1 MRFCDVLFVLLLP
14 LGLVGQT
21 IEVQPEEIRA
31 GESATLSWD
40 TAGAKAFI
48 LGYGPVSGKGS
59 ASVMPSASTDFTMV
73 SETGSGIRFE
83 AKRLLVSGAKG
94 DDGTPALSSFGVAE
108 RGERRGIDYID
119 FQVAVWKLLQGK
131 GYAVK
136 GDYAPKRPFVTVYT
150 DFALRPD
157 LVDKAERIRARR
169 LALAIDIDEPK
180 AGAISF
186 GVRPDLEFQYR
197 GEDDWRPEKEG
208 SAAKAEAMKVLQLL
222 QSAP

>member
-14 LGLVGQT
+14 LGLAGQT
-21 IEVQPEEIRA
+21 MQLQPGEIRA

-40 TAGAKAFI
+40 TGGAKAFI
-48 LGYGPVSGKGS
+48 LGYGRVAGKGS
-59 ASVMPSASTDFTMV
+59 ARVSPSDSTDFTMV
-73 SETGSGIRFE
+73 TDAESGIRY
-83 AKRLLVSGAKG
+83 AGARLLVSGAKG
-94 DDGTPALSSFGVAE
+94 DDGTPALSNFGVAE
-108 RGERRGIDYID
+108 RGERRGTDYID
-119 FQVAVWKLLQGK
+119 FQVAVWKLLQSK

-157 LVDKAERIRARR
+157 LVEKAERIRARR

-180 AGAISF
+180 EGAIGF
-186 GVRPDLEFQYR
+186 GVRPDLEFPYR
-197 GEDDWRPEKEG
+197 GEDEWRPEKEG
-208 SAAKAEAMKVLQLL
+208 TAAKAEAMKVLQVL